1 MKKEEMNLIKKAY
14 GSYNLNSDEK
24 ISNKVLKFAKKRL
37 LKNQKDLET
46 LIEVFKEKISFEDL
60 ISCFE
65 KEMEEPDLYKKEK
78 VMKKVGEEFYYG
90 TYTTSVGNIL
100 VETTSSLSTL
110 KYFVKG
116 IKSRNSI
123 TISDIEYHEND
134 LKNAILLIFQNALEK
149 YKVDANLLNIIPF
162 EECSNEMFDKVIYEE
177 ERKVVSN
184 KIQTEYS
191 YIYLENENFA
201 SMAVNDLSRLSNRG
215 RQVEILKGEF
225 RDVINRIN
233 SEITFS
239 ACIYTENRDL
249 AYNFINLTQASNVF
263 VNASLDEAE
272 KLESIEDEFYTK
284 KKIMYPIN

>member
-14 GSYNLNSDEK
+14 GSYNLNGDEK
-24 ISNKVLKFAKKRL
+24 ISNKVLKFVKKRL

-46 LIEVFKEKISFEDL
+46 LIEVFKEKISFEDF

-100 VETTSSLSTL
+100 VETTSPLSTL

-134 LKNAILLIFQNALEK
+134 LKNAILLIFKNALEK
-149 YKVDANLLNIIPF
+149 YNVDANLLNIIPF
-162 EECSNEMFDKVIYEE
+162 EECSNEMFDKVIYED

-191 YIYLENENFA
+191 YIYLENEDFA

-225 RDVINRIN
+225 GDVINRIN
-233 SEITFS
+233 SEKTFS

-249 AYNFINLTQASNVF
+249 AYNFINLAQASNVF

-272 KLESIEDEFYTK
+272 KLENIEDEFYTK

>member
-14 GSYNLNSDEK
+14 GSYNLNGDEK

-46 LIEVFKEKISFEDL
+46 LIEVFKEKNSFEDL

-134 LKNAILLIFQNALEK
+134 LKNAILLIFKNALEK
-149 YKVDANLLNIIPF
+149 YNVDANLLNIIPF
-162 EECSNEMFDKVIYEE
+162 EECSNEMFDKVIYED

-191 YIYLENENFA
+191 YIYLENEDFA

-225 RDVINRIN
+225 GDVINRIN
-233 SEITFS
+233 SEKTFS

-249 AYNFINLTQASNVF
+249 AYNFINLAQSSNVF

-272 KLESIEDEFYTK
+272 KLENIEDEFYTK

>member
-1 MKKEEMNLIKKAY
+1 MKKGEMNLIKEAY

-100 VETTSSLSTL
+100 VDTTSSLSTL

-149 YKVDANLLNIIPF
+149 YKIDANLLNIIPF

-225 RDVINRIN
+225 GDVINKIN
-233 SEITFS
+233 REKTFS

-272 KLESIEDEFYTK
+272 KLENIEDEFYTK